1 MLAKSVTTPRTPLWR
16 RLAQYFLA
24 GAFAVLPLVVTVLIV
39 AWVAGLLKGLIGP
52 DTALGRLIARLGLA
66 ADSSAN
72 AAIAY
77 LAGWAI
83 VLLGIFLLGFFVE
96 HGARR
101 LYQRT
106 VDHFLARIPLL
117 GGIYKTVQ
125 QLVGMMD
132 KQQASEFEGMSV
144 VYCTF
149 GTGGGAAVL
158 ALLVSPDV
166 FIVGGTRCQIVMVP
180 TAPVPFGGA
189 LLFVPETSIQPA
201 EMSVEG
207 LMSIYVSMGVTATRF
222 IEKQNDSTP

>member
-1 MLAKSVTTPRTPLWR
+1 MTANPTMASRPPLWR

-52 DTALGRLIARLGLA
+52 DTVLGRLIARLGLA
-66 ADSSAN
+66 ADSSGN
-72 AAIAY
+72 AVIAY
-77 LAGWAI
+77 VAGWAI
-83 VLLGIFLLGFFVE
+83 VLLGIFLLGFLVE

-106 VDHFLARIPLL
+106 VDHCLTRIPLL

-132 KQQASEFEGMSV
+132 RQQASEFEGMSV

-149 GTGGGAAVL
+149 GADGGAAVL
-158 ALLVSPDV
+158 ALLVSPDI
-166 FIVGGTRCQIVMVP
+166 FFVGGARCQIVMVP

-222 IEKQNDSTP
+222 IESPPKSSA